1 MPAASPPLPEISAAS
16 KDLSPG
22 ANGVDVQLRGC
33 GYRSS
38 IGTVPSSLL
47 GPLKKQRKKKPSLA
61 AIPSFSELCLATAWF
76 RGRNTLGPFCR
87 SSNRA
92 AVKLCSNDAK
102 ILETFCTSS
111 SEAQHSS
118 KEASAALKGYGPS
131 AARANQLATIAMTRE
146 GLQGHSIVWFGK

>member
-1 MPAASPPLPEISAAS
+1 MESRPVAKASAQTRLWFNVYQLLTYLTGTTARATGSMPPTDIAMPAASPPLPEISAAS

-92 AVKLCSNDAK
+92 AVKLCSSTTMIPK
-102 ILETFCTSS
+102 FSRPL
-111 SEAQHSS
+111 
-118 KEASAALKGYGPS
+118 
-131 AARANQLATIAMTRE
+131 QL
-146 GLQGHSIVWFGK
+146 Q